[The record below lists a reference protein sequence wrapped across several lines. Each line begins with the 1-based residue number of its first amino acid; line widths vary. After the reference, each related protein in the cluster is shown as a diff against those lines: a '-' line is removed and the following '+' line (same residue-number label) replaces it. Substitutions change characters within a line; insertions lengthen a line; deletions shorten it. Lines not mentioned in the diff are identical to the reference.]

1 MDCVEME
8 AESFEPAPHLLYT
21 IEMELIFDARVTAS
35 H

>member
-8 AESFEPAPHLLYT
+8 AGSFETAPHLLYT
-21 IEMELIFDARVTAS
+21 IEMELIFVAKVTAS